1 MVENKG
7 KEQDFASLR
16 EEKLNEI
23 MEELMAVPEIT
34 VLGIGNV
41 VLQDE
46 GFGVRA
52 AEYLDNKYRFPH
64 NVQIIDGGTLGMELL
79 RFVTGT
85 RKLLVIDS
93 INGGAEPGTMFR
105 FANDAVM
112 EHFQAKLSVHE
123 VGIQDVLALLQV
135 TGKSIPDVVVLG
147 AQPYAIEA
155 GVELTADMM
164 ALLPETEQMVLTE
177 LKRWGV
183 EPELK
188 PEHPASIYT
197 RVAEETKK

>member
-112 EHFQAKLSVHE
+112 EHFQEKLSVHE

-147 AQPYAIEA
+147 AQPYAVEA